1 MTIQQRV
8 LTRLLTIFFTIPV
21 FAIYIQAVQPAMP
34 IYAHDN
40 GPSAHEGD
48 EGLILAPAR
57 AESVYPA
64 AHCPADAPVRAY
76 NVVAI
81 QVAITLNRY
90 LDYDPEGRMYV
101 LAEELGQARQEEAQN
116 AAARKAGSAPEPV
129 EGAEPA
135 VSLGLQGDAIQPLVL
150 RVNQGECLQIT
161 LRNDLPAP
169 EAVTLHLHGSGLYV
183 QSSGTPALADNA
195 EAIIAPGA
203 TITYAWWVS
212 LEEPEGT
219 HYFHSHADERFQ
231 TGHGLFGA
239 VIVEPHGARYH
250 DPRTGQALLSGW
262 DAIIAPPAGD
272 AFREFVIIYHEIG
285 NERYRH
291 ADRNG
296 RLVTQVDPY
305 TGAYRPGDRAINYR
319 SEPFMNRL
327 QLQQERFGRF
337 DESLVY
343 SSYAFGD
350 PATPIARSYLGD
362 PVKQR
367 LVHGGAEVF
376 HVHHVHGGAIRWPRQ
391 PGLAPTNFAA
401 GLVKHPPLLPQVSER
416 TDAQSVGPAESFDIA
431 NECGSGGCQQSV
443 GDYLFH
449 CHVAHHY
456 FAGMWGLWRVY
467 NTLQDGPAAQDSLPP
482 LLELP
487 DRAGQTK
494 TAVTAEQLIGRT
506 VDWHG
511 LTFTITQTNLA
522 AWVERQ
528 LPPAGVPQGYD
539 AAVWNWQRRGNSYF
553 GEPATTHQWPGY
565 QPSHPFT
572 QTGDIAEIRPPLYFD
587 PQTGKLAYP
596 FLRPHLGQRPPFAPN
611 HGPAPFLE
619 PIQQGTGPPAPGANG
634 PGSLCPAGTRLQ
646 QFVIHAINLP
656 IPLNAAQ
663 DLIDPSGA
671 IFVLKPEEAAVRATD
686 NLKTPLAL
694 RANAGEDCIDVIFKS
709 ELVDNRENKFFSKV
723 SLHIHFVQF
732 DIQASDGV
740 DAGFNYEQTLRPFT
754 VEGETIQTPVAAG
767 ATALALSST
776 ARFQPGVLVGVGM
789 DQDET
794 FEIRRVLRVEPT
806 RLFFDEPLQH
816 AHATGEIVST
826 EFLRQRWYPDVQF
839 GTAYFHDHVNA
850 LSSWRHGL
858 YGALIAE
865 PPGSTYH
872 HPHTGEPLISGPIAD
887 IHTDAPLAVD
897 VTGSF
902 RELVLF
908 LQDDNPLTHVG
919 DSSGSSFNLRVEP
932 LTTRLATGPPDPA
945 RLFSSQQHG
954 DPVTPLLEAYLG
966 DPLAIRGLVAAAND
980 VHTLHVD
987 GHWFRVEPFSPTSPP
1002 VNTVHLGISERYD
1015 LVIPRAGGPQQMA
1028 GDYLY
1033 YNGRAFK
1040 LREGSWGLLRV
1051 YDQAAKTTLQP
1062 LPGHTVVPVAAKTVC
1077 PADAPR
1083 KVFAV
1088 VASETPLPMLG
1099 QETGKIY
1106 RLRADKE
1113 TQTSGS
1119 TAPSTSSGAVE
1130 PLVLHVNVGDCIIV
1144 HLTND
1149 TKDGPVSFHADML
1162 AGDPQSALGVEA
1174 GFNPPQ
1180 AVPVGQS
1187 GVYTYFAHPEVGET
1201 VALVRDWGNVL
1212 ENPRLGL
1219 YGAIIVGPPGATY
1232 RDPVTGADLNGKASW
1247 QVAVYP
1253 SNAPPYR
1260 DFTLFLQD
1268 EDPVIGTHI
1277 MPYSEQVRGVVG
1289 LNYGVC
1295 LPEGQGDKV
1304 TRRQGDETVT
1314 PSPLHLVTLS
1324 PCLNMAAFAG
1334 DPLRVHV
1341 LVPFSEQAHVF
1352 TLAGHRWLQEPQPG
1366 ANLLSAVQVGA
1377 LEAIAIVPIGGANAP
1392 GVYRFG
1398 DQRAPYREAGLW
1410 GLFQVYAPGTVQHT
1424 LQPLTV
1430 K

>member
-1 MTIQQRV
+1 MTIHQRV
-8 LTRLLTIFFTIPV
+8 LTRLLTIFFTILV
-21 FAIYIQAVQPAMP
+21 FAIYIQTAQPATP

-40 GPSAHEGD
+40 GPAAHEGD

-64 AHCPADAPVRAY
+64 AHCPADAPIRAY

-81 QVAITLNRY
+81 QLAITLNRY

-101 LAEELGQARQEEAQN
+101 LEEALPQVRQEEAQN
-116 AAARKAGSAPEPV
+116 ATARKDG
-129 EGAEPA
+129 GFGG

-183 QSSGTPALADNA
+183 QGSGPPALTGNA
-195 EAIIAPGA
+195 EAIIAPGV
-203 TITYAWWVS
+203 TITYTWWVS
-212 LEEPEGT
+212 PDEPEGT

-239 VIVEPHGARYH
+239 VIVEPQGAHYH
-250 DPRTGQALLSGW
+250 DPRTGQALPSGW

-291 ADRNG
+291 ADRHG

-350 PATPIARSYLGD
+350 PATP
-362 PVKQR
+362 
-367 LVHGGAEVF
+367 
-376 HVHHVHGGAIRWPRQ
+376 
-391 PGLAPTNFAA
+391 
-401 GLVKHPPLLPQVSER
+401 
-416 TDAQSVGPAESFDIA
+416 
-431 NECGSGGCQQSV
+431 
-443 GDYLFH
+443 
-449 CHVAHHY
+449 
-456 FAGMWGLWRVY
+456 
-467 NTLQDGPAAQDSLPP
+467 
-482 LLELP
+482 
-487 DRAGQTK
+487 
-494 TAVTAEQLIGRT
+494 
-506 VDWHG
+506 
-511 LTFTITQTNLA
+511 
-522 AWVERQ
+522 
-528 LPPAGVPQGYD
+528 
-539 AAVWNWQRRGNSYF
+539 
-553 GEPATTHQWPGY
+553 
-565 QPSHPFT
+565 
-572 QTGDIAEIRPPLYFD
+572 
-587 PQTGKLAYP
+587 
-596 FLRPHLGQRPPFAPN
+596 
-611 HGPAPFLE
+611 
-619 PIQQGTGPPAPGANG
+619 
-634 PGSLCPAGTRLQ
+634 
-646 QFVIHAINLP
+646 
-656 IPLNAAQ
+656 
-663 DLIDPSGA
+663 
-671 IFVLKPEEAAVRATD
+671 
-686 NLKTPLAL
+686 
-694 RANAGEDCIDVIFKS
+694 
-709 ELVDNRENKFFSKV
+709 
-723 SLHIHFVQF
+723 
-732 DIQASDGV
+732 
-740 DAGFNYEQTLRPFT
+740 
-754 VEGETIQTPVAAG
+754 
-767 ATALALSST
+767 
-776 ARFQPGVLVGVGM
+776 
-789 DQDET
+789 
-794 FEIRRVLRVEPT
+794 
-806 RLFFDEPLQH
+806 
-816 AHATGEIVST
+816 
-826 EFLRQRWYPDVQF
+826 
-839 GTAYFHDHVNA
+839 
-850 LSSWRHGL
+850 
-858 YGALIAE
+858 
-865 PPGSTYH
+865 
-872 HPHTGEPLISGPIAD
+872 
-887 IHTDAPLAVD
+887 
-897 VTGSF
+897 
-902 RELVLF
+902 
-908 LQDDNPLTHVG
+908 
-919 DSSGSSFNLRVEP
+919 
-932 LTTRLATGPPDPA
+932 
-945 RLFSSQQHG
+945 
-954 DPVTPLLEAYLG
+954 LLEAYLG

-987 GHWFRVEPFSPTSPP
+987 GHWFRGEPFSRTSPP

-1051 YDQAAKTTLQP
+1051 YDQAAKTTLQK
-1062 LPGHTVVPVAAKTVC
+1062 LSGHTVIPAAAKTVC
-1077 PADAPR
+1077 PTAAPR
-1083 KVFAV
+1083 KVFDI
-1088 VASETPLPMLG
+1088 VAIETPLPMLG
-1099 QETGKIY
+1099 KEVGKIY
-1106 RLRADKE
+1106 LLQADKAALA
-1113 TQTSGS
+1113 SGDK
-1119 TAPSTSSGAVE
+1119 AAE

-1144 HLTND
+1144 HLTNE
-1149 TKDGPVSFHADML
+1149 TKNGPVSFHADLL
-1162 AGDPQSALGVEA
+1162 AGDPKSALGVEA

-1180 AVPVGQS
+1180 TVPVGQN

-1232 RDPVTGADLNGKASW
+1232 RDPVTGADLAGQASW
-1247 QVAVYP
+1247 RVDVHP
-1253 SNAPPYR
+1253 PNAPAYR

-1295 LPEGQGDKV
+1295 RPEDKRTGRQEGKKTGRQEDNSTDLVEDKKTASLLPV
-1304 TRRQGDETVT
+1304 F
-1314 PSPLHLVTLS
+1314 LS
-1324 PCLNMAAFAG
+1324 SCLLMEAFAG
-1334 DPLRVHV
+1334 DPLRVHI

-1352 TLAGHRWLQEPQPG
+1352 TLEGHRWLQEPRPG

-1377 LEAIAIVPIGGANAP
+1377 LEAITIIPIGGANAP

-1410 GLFQVYAPGTVQHT
+1410 GLFQVYTPGTDQRT